1 MAGQKHAW
9 RMKFLLDSNIVIAVL
24 FGDNEKLRE
33 RMAAAEVDDFVTS
46 ALVFA
51 EVAHGSV
58 RGKPPSF
65 DRLERLVAAVPALP
79 FDYLAARAYATIP
92 FKRGR
97 IDRLIAAQALS
108 LGLTVI
114 TDNEADFAD
123 VPGLAVE
130 NWSV

>member
-1 MAGQKHAW
+1 
-9 RMKFLLDSNIVIAVL
+9 MKFLLDSNIVIAAL
-24 FGDNEKLRE
+24 FGANLKLRE
-33 RMAAAEVDDFVTS
+33 RMAAAEADDFVTS

-65 DRLERLVAAVPALP
+65 DRLERFMAVVPALP
-79 FDYLAARAYATIP
+79 FDHAAARAYATIP

-114 TDNEADFAD
+114 TDNVANFAD
-123 VPGLAVE
+123 VPGLVVE
-130 NWSV
+130 NWTV

>member
-1 MAGQKHAW
+1 
-9 RMKFLLDSNIVIAVL
+9 MKYLLDSNIVIAAL
-24 FGDNEKLRE
+24 FGDFNTLRE
-33 RMAAAEVDDFVTS
+33 RMAACDADDFVTS
-46 ALVFA
+46 TLVFA

-65 DRLERLVAAVPALP
+65 DRLERFVDTVPALP
-79 FDYLAARAYATIP
+79 FDHAAARAYATIP

-114 TDNEADFAD
+114 TDNVADFAD
-123 VPGLAVE
+123 VPGLLVE
-130 NWSV
+130 NWTE